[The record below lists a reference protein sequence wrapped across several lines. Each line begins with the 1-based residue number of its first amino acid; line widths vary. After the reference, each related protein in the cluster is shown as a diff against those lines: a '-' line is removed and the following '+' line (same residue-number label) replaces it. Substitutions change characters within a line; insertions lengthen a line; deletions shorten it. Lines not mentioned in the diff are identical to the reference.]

1 MNLRKN
7 VRNLSD
13 DELKDLRNAYE
24 RMMQIGDNR
33 GYNHLAGL
41 HGAPNF
47 YCWHHQLPR
56 LFLPWHRAYLYWF
69 EQAAQDQA
77 ESVMIPWWDWSS
89 DVSRSEGIPEAF
101 ADETINRRH
110 SNPLYKAHINV
121 PTTNPPLDLD
131 TFRMPGRPSA
141 LPNYEDVNRV
151 LSLSDFGDF
160 NDELEDLHDR
170 VHGWTGGTMGRVATG
185 SFLIQYSGHTTASST
200 VYGGCGNSGMGTLA
214 YHKTCSIWYY
224 NRLILQFE
232 VY

>member
-1 MNLRKN
+1 MERLTST
-7 VRNLSD
+7 VGIISYL
-13 DELKDLRNAYE
+13 AYFFHGTGPTF
-24 RMMQIGDNR
+24 IGSNR
-33 GYNHLAGL
+33 
-41 HGAPNF
+41 
-47 YCWHHQLPR
+47 QT
-56 LFLPWHRAYLYWF
+56 
-69 EQAAQDQA
+69 QDQA

-185 SFLIQYSGHTTASST
+185 SF
-200 VYGGCGNSGMGTLA
+200 
-214 YHKTCSIWYY
+214 
-224 NRLILQFE
+224 
-232 VY
+232 